1 MLNVSLEGLIWLI
14 LLFPLIGVLINAT
27 LGRWLSRRVV
37 AVIAT
42 LAVAASFVVATWVLF
57 QMLSLPAETP
67 NGSNGRVRIIPLF
80 TWIVAG
86 DFTVEA
92 GILLDQLS
100 ILMTL
105 VVTGV
110 STLIHIYS
118 AGYMRG
124 EKYYNRYFT
133 WMNLFVFMMLILVL
147 ADGFVTMFVGWEGV
161 GLCSYLLIG
170 YWFERESA
178 ADAGKK
184 AFIVNRVGDF
194 GFVLG
199 IMLVFATFGSV
210 AFQDVFTSANTLLP
224 GTATAIALL
233 LFLGATGKS
242 AQIPLHVWLPDAME
256 GPTPVSALIHAATM
270 VTAGVYM
277 VARCHA
283 IFEASTSALNWV
295 AWIGMITAFLA
306 ATVAMVQKDFK
317 RILAYSTISQLGYM
331 FLGVGVGAYAAGIF
345 HLTTHAFFK
354 SLLFLCAGSVMHAM
368 AGKLDIFAMGGL
380 RKKMPWTFGA
390 FLVGA
395 MALAGVPGFSGFFSK
410 DQILYSAFE
419 SGSVGLWLLGVVTA
433 GLTAF
438 YAFRLLFVAF
448 YGESQIDKK
457 SQSTGAR
464 TPAARIHESPL
475 VMLAPMV
482 ILAVLAAVGG
492 YIGLPEGLGVG
503 DAIDVFLAPV
513 FADTTA
519 VQYAGGAR
527 LSEAGARLF
536 EAGARLFEARG
547 AALEWG
553 LMLIAV
559 LATALGIFAAYVA
572 YVPESAISIRNW
584 GLAGRITKRA
594 RTNGVR
600 RLYDVVYN
608 AYYVDRA
615 YTEAIVK
622 PLRMLGDVLAGAV
635 ELQGID
641 GAVNGLARIVEL
653 SGEGVRRLQT
663 GLVRNY
669 ALAMVVGVVAVLAYF
684 IVRSLSGW

>member
-1 MLNVSLEGLIWLI
+1 MLNVSLEGPIWLI
-14 LLFPLIGVLINAT
+14 LLFPLIGVLVNAT

-37 AVIAT
+37 AVIAS

-57 QMLSLPAETP
+57 QMLSLPGETP
-67 NGSNGRVRIIPLF
+67 DGSNGRVRIIPLF

-110 STLIHIYS
+110 SKRRLLLEGRPTKHQ
-118 AGYMRG
+118 
-124 EKYYNRYFT
+124 KYYNRYFT

-210 AFQDVFTSANTLLP
+210 AFQDVFGSAGTLLP

-277 VARCHA
+277 VARCHS
-283 IFEASTSALNWV
+283 IFEASSSALNWV
-295 AWIGMITAFLA
+295 AWIGMITAFFA

-380 RKKMPWTFGA
+380 RKRMPWTFA
-390 FLVGA
+390 TFLVGA

-419 SGSVGLWLLGVVTA
+419 SGNVGLWLLGIVTA

-448 YGESQIDKK
+448 YGESKIDKK

-503 DAIDVFLAPV
+503 NAIDVFLAPV
-513 FADTTA
+513 FTGTTA
-519 VQYAGGAR
+519 VQHA
-527 LSEAGARLF
+527 SS
-536 EAGARLFEARG
+536 G

-559 LATALGIFAAYVA
+559 LATALGIFTAYVA
-572 YVPESAISIRNW
+572 YVPESALSIRNW

-622 PLRMLGDVLAGAV
+622 PLRMLGDVLADAV
-635 ELQGID
+635 EVQGID